1 MIMALVTT
9 RRNTLT
15 DVTIEM
21 RKTCNMQEGDTI
33 KLIRQDNKPSGTS
46 YPTRMH
52 SLAGQ
57 GVHSEQPMLA
67 LKVGSH
73 LDPGIRRKHRSNE
86 DTLLVTQGIVLSAP
100 PNTLPKPFALLI
112 VADGVGGQAHGQE
125 ASRLAVQSL
134 ADYVSGSFSSQQ
146 MKPEVFLPLL
156 TAAVQYVNQ
165 SVYQQNREQRDHM
178 GTTMTAAL
186 VIDSTAYVAHVGDS
200 RLYLYRQPTG
210 LAQITRD
217 HSVVA
222 ALVAEGFIKSE
233 DIYTHPMRNRIYRSL
248 GEKTTV
254 EVDVD
259 ALPLAAG
266 DLLLLCSDGL
276 WEMVRDQQIAAILT
290 TPMPHPTETAY
301 DLVQAALA
309 GGGEDNVSVIV
320 AQVSKI

>member
-1 MIMALVTT
+1 MALVTT

-186 VIDSTAYVAHVGDS
+186 VIEFH
-200 RLYLYRQPTG
+200 RLRCACG
-210 LAQITRD
+210 R
-217 HSVVA
+217 
-222 ALVAEGFIKSE
+222 
-233 DIYTHPMRNRIYRSL
+233 
-248 GEKTTV
+248 
-254 EVDVD
+254 
-259 ALPLAAG
+259 
-266 DLLLLCSDGL
+266 
-276 WEMVRDQQIAAILT
+276 
-290 TPMPHPTETAY
+290 
-301 DLVQAALA
+301 
-309 GGGEDNVSVIV
+309 
-320 AQVSKI
+320 